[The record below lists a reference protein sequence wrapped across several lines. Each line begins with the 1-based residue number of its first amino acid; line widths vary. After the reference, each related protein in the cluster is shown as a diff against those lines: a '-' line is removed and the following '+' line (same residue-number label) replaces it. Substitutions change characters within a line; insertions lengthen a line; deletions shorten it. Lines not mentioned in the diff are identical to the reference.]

1 MAVPEL
7 APLVAPSRDTA
18 PPVTEDPRVVTAAR
32 PPGPSPSV
40 TELVDFKW
48 LMAGAGHSIHVERL
62 QRDTAYAQACL
73 QLGCE
78 QPVLALRQ
86 AAQRVAS
93 RMGLTLTR

>member
-1 MAVPEL
+1 MNVL
-7 APLVAPSRDTA
+7 SSSSSQS
-18 PPVTEDPRVVTAAR
+18 
-32 PPGPSPSV
+32 SPSQ
-40 TELVDFKW
+40 TCELLDIVDFKW